1 MTESELNLCATQ
13 RAPRRLAQRLA
24 GAAPLSIPI
33 TRWSNALAD
42 ELRQRLQT
50 YIYGPAPA
58 LSISALSKDR
68 LEAASLPADIER
80 WRAHALIGAQTVAF
94 TLLVMIPRTRVRA
107 LILAQVFQRS
117 PSPMARI
124 EHALAGAPAGWA
136 DTALSAL
143 LGRYIHAPPFA
154 AILAQGFALALFC
167 PGEIVPD
174 CRRAGPERLDACRRD
189 GPAPGALAAWAS
201 LASAARKSLAADM
214 RLASTPVV
222 AWGHSRHGK
231 AALLAAA
238 CDEGFAGVI
247 AHQSGRFGASMTY
260 GAKGETPHQIARAFP
275 HWFCARFHEHTPAT
289 AASEIDQHHLLALIA
304 PRPVLLGNAALDYWA
319 DPAASFRAAL
329 AASTVYEQ
337 AGHRG
342 LSQSEPDRAD
352 FSGGLSSF
360 TRAGGH
366 GVNETDWRV
375 FLEFLGAKFAS
386 AP

>member
-1 MTESELNLCATQ
+1 MPDFTIC
-13 RAPRRLAQRLA
+13 
-24 GAAPLSIPI
+24 
-33 TRWSNALAD
+33 
-42 ELRQRLQT
+42 
-50 YIYGPAPA
+50 
-58 LSISALSKDR
+58 ALSKER
-68 LEAASLPADIER
+68 LEAPGFAADIER
-80 WRAHALIGAQTVAF
+80 WRAHALIGAQALPF

-107 LILAQVFQRS
+107 LILSQVFQRS

-124 EHALAGAPAGWA
+124 EHALAGAPSGWA

-174 CRRAGPERLDACRRD
+174 RRRAGPERLDACRQG
-189 GPAPGALAAWAS
+189 GPTPGALAAWAG

-214 RLASTPVV
+214 RLASAPVV

-231 AALLAAA
+231 AALLATA

-260 GAKGETPHQIARAFP
+260 GAKGETPLQIARAFP
-275 HWFCARFHEHTPAT
+275 HWFCARLHEHTLT
-289 AASEIDQHHLLALIA
+289 DTSGEIDQHHLLALIA
-304 PRPVLLGNAALDYWA
+304 PRPVFLGNAAFDYWA
-319 DPAASFRAAL
+319 DPAAGLRAAN
-329 AASTVYEQ
+329 AAALVWQQSGY
-337 AGHRG
+337 RG
-342 LSQSEPDRAD
+342 GTESNPARTD
-352 FSGGLSSF
+352 FSGGLCSF

-366 GVNETDWRV
+366 GVNETDWRA
-375 FLEFLGAKFAS
+375 FLAFLDAKFAS